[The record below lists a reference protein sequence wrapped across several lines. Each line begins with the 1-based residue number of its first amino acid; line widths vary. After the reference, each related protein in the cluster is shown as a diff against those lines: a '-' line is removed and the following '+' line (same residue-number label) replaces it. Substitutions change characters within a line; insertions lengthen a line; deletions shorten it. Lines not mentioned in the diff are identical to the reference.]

1 MEGRDTIRK
10 YDGIWPSNR
19 PDGYISF
26 LNYYDGPEGNM
37 SDSWSDCLSLHE
49 TVHTKQVLSLIRDVA
64 SPSLTGASGGSET
77 NDALAITTKAS
88 IAKPEKSIIRHAASP
103 SLTGASGG
111 SETNDALA
119 ITAKVTDDK
128 ISIDIE
134 NSVKKGTALETP
146 LGTATN
152 ARLRPAKNT
161 SCIFGFVILLGLVAF
176 YSTETGNSHVVQHQP
191 TVFHDDELHGSEHR
205 GNNHLVQHQPTVF
218 HDDELHVSEHRV
230 MSTYCDVGTL
240 WAIIGTC
247 ATFVVG
253 ITAYFVK
260 RNW

>member
-103 SLTGASGG
+103 SLTERYLSVAYYESDTSSGVPSLPEPSIAKPEKSIILHAASQSLTGASGG

-119 ITAKVTDDK
+119 ITAKA
-128 ISIDIE
+128 SI
-134 NSVKKGTALETP
+134 
-146 LGTATN
+146 
-152 ARLRPAKNT
+152 AKPEK
-161 SCIFGFVILLGLVAF
+161 SIILHAASQSL
-176 YSTETGNSHVVQHQP
+176 TGAS
-191 TVFHDDELHGSEHR
+191 G
-205 GNNHLVQHQPTVF
+205 
-218 HDDELHVSEHRV
+218 
-230 MSTYCDVGTL
+230 
-240 WAIIGTC
+240 
-247 ATFVVG
+247 
-253 ITAYFVK
+253 
-260 RNW
+260 